1 MGLGATILAQTIRQ
15 VGTDDNWLEILAN
28 LYNQTLALKTDTT
41 LWRWGLNAPYCLDC
55 NITITPSQIGSDH
68 WKEVYKGP
76 SGQSA
81 GIKQMAHY
89 GNGIL
94 YFGIIMHN
102 FQIQYKVGNDKNW
115 KSVALGIG
123 YVIAIK
129 EDNTLWGWGLNDKG
143 VLGDGTTTSQ
153 VK

>member
-1 MGLGATILAQTIRQ
+1 
-15 VGTDDNWLEILAN
+15 
-28 LYNQTLALKTDTT
+28 
-41 LWRWGLNAPYCLDC
+41 
-55 NITITPSQIGSDH
+55 
-68 WKEVYKGP
+68 
-76 SGQSA
+76 
-81 GIKQMAHY
+81 
-89 GNGIL
+89 
-94 YFGIIMHN
+94 MHN

-153 VK
+153 VDPIQIINCTDMSTDHFNIKEIIFYPNPVQNVLHWTDNLDFRTYEIRNHLGQKIKFGNTDKRQSTFQDLIKAFIL